1 MDLFK
6 NFIFRNN
13 DVIEKTLLDYDLV
26 ENFSKEQIKSL
37 LLGSDVVEELLE
49 NCESLIE
56 SDCHFNSLG
65 QGHEEVHI
73 SMRILLGYYNS
84 TYFLIDYNTEE
95 DEPLKVE
102 VFEEIP
108 LNHCYK
114 SCKEKFELIETLLDG
129 YEEHKDDVEFT
140 ENFSLEVNWGF
151 DFLQYLSNKGFDT
164 SLFLRIQNR
173 LNDINNCNTEN

>member
-13 DVIEKTLLDYDLV
+13 DVVEKILSDYDLV

-56 SDCHFNSLG
+56 SDCYFSSLG
-65 QGHEEVHI
+65 QGHEEVDI
-73 SMRILLGYYNS
+73 SMKILLGYYNS

-102 VFEEIP
+102 VFEETP

-114 SCKEKFELIETLLDG
+114 SCKEKFEWIKILLDG
-129 YEEHKDDVEFT
+129 YDEHKYNKEFT
-140 ENFSLEVNWGF
+140 KDYSLEVNWGF
-151 DFLQYLSNKGFDT
+151 NFLQYLMNNGFDT
-164 SLFLRIQNR
+164 SLFLGIQNR
-173 LNDINNCNTEN
+173 LEEYN